1 MAAIDAPHE
10 TAVKARRALTR
21 RLIDV
26 VGMPE
31 SLVSNQERR
40 VASDLL
46 FDILRDSDADLRR
59 KAALKANM
67 ARRKAQA
74 RGRDRGADEASVDTA
89 DPAADDRI
97 PADNDTRNE

>member
-1 MAAIDAPHE
+1 MTDQPSDHVAPQGAKAAGGP
-10 TAVKARRALTR
+10 TAAQSR
-21 RLIDV
+21 
-26 VGMPE
+26 
-31 SLVSNQERR
+31 
-40 VASDLL
+40 
-46 FDILRDSDADLRR
+46 DLRR